1 MRLRTSVAE
10 LTPYSPGKKYPGAVK
25 LSSNENPL
33 GPSPA
38 AIAAVRDS
46 ATKIHLYPDGSGG
59 ALRAKLASCRG
70 CAPEQIVFGNGSDEI
85 MVFCAGAYIEPG
97 DTAVGA
103 DITFSQY
110 RFATTLFGGRYRAI
124 ALIDGVHDLNRMLA
138 AIDETTRLVY
148 LCNPNNPTGTYRSH
162 DDMVAFLSMVP
173 SDVLVV
179 LDEAYAEYAD
189 APNFP
194 RSAELLESFSNLIV
208 LRTFSKIYGMAALRV
223 GYGIGSAD
231 IIADLTR
238 VKQPFNVNGV
248 ALAAAEAALDDAG
261 FVRKSIEFTRTG
273 KRRFCE
279 QLTAEGFE
287 FYPSQ
292 ANFIC
297 VHTGVPAEVA
307 YTRILESGV
316 TVRALTSFGLPNAIR
331 VTIGDE
337 KSLDRV
343 INSLCSLR
351 ESR

>member
-1 MRLRTSVAE
+1 MKLRESVAE
-10 LTPYSPGKKYPGAVK
+10 LTPYSPGKKHPGAVK

-110 RFATTLFGGRYRAI
+110 RFATTLFGGRYRAVP
-124 ALIDGVHDLNRMLA
+124 LIDGVHNLNSMLA
-138 AIDETTRLVY
+138 AIDETTRLVFV
-148 LCNPNNPTGTYRSH
+148 CNPNNPTGTYRSH
-162 DDMVAFLSMVP
+162 DEMATFLSMVP
-173 SDVLVV
+173 PGVLVV

-189 APNFP
+189 APDFP
-194 RSAELLESFSNLIV
+194 RSGELLDSFSNLIV

-223 GYGIGSAD
+223 GYGIGHRD
-231 IIADLTR
+231 IVADLAR
-238 VKQPFNVNGV
+238 VRQPFNVNGV
-248 ALAAAEAALDDAG
+248 ALAAAEAALDDDG

-273 KRRFCE
+273 KRRFGD
-279 QLTAEGFE
+279 QLTAEGFA
-287 FYPSQ
+287 FYRSQ
-292 ANFIC
+292 ANFVC
-297 VHTGVPAEVA
+297 VQTDVPAEVA
-307 YTRILESGV
+307 YTRVLESGV

-331 VTIGDE
+331 VTIGE
-337 KSLDRV
+337 EASLDRV
-343 INSLCSLR
+343 LASLCTLR
-351 ESR
+351 ETR